1 MIMHIMHARQ
11 SPQAWTD
18 MEPNFAALR
27 KEFPVLERK
36 TYLNS
41 GSYCALANDVKAS
54 IEAYMEDRLAVG
66 ANWDV
71 WITKN
76 EAVRTLTAQLL
87 GAAPDEI
94 AVTASVSAGLNAL
107 ASSLDFT
114 GKRNKV
120 VISDFEFP
128 TNAQISPAQEPRGA
142 QVVHVARDAP
152 GYIPAEKFA
161 AAIDENTQLVAI
173 THVCFRNGAKL
184 EIPKIVRLAR
194 AKGAM
199 VLLDCYQSVGSLDID
214 VKALDVDFAAGGM
227 LKYLLGTAGIG
238 FLYAKDSC
246 VRSLVPTNSGW
257 FAQADITAMDITAN
271 RPAPNAR
278 RFEAGTPPV
287 VNCYA
292 AEAGLKL
299 LLKVGTP
306 AIEKRNFALTRR
318 CMERL
323 EEIGWPSITPVQD
336 ARRGATVAVPSSDAA
351 RLQAELM
358 KHDIVTS
365 YRDDNV
371 RASFHFY
378 NNDDD
383 VESFIAAMQ
392 ELRGSLRPRTTQT
405 GT

>member
-1 MIMHIMHARQ
+1 
-11 SPQAWTD
+11 

-41 GSYCALANDVKAS
+41 GSYCALANEVKTA
-54 IEAYMEDRLAVG
+54 IETYMEDRLAVG

-76 EAVRTLTAQLL
+76 ETVRALTAQLL

-107 ASSLDFT
+107 ASALDFS
-114 GKRNKV
+114 GPRNKV

-128 TNAQISPAQEPRGA
+128 TNAQIWHAQEPRGA
-142 QVVHVARDAP
+142 RVVHVPRDAS
-152 GYIPAEKFA
+152 GYIPAEQFA

-194 AKGAM
+194 ARGAR
-199 VLLDCYQSVGSLDID
+199 VLLDCYQSVGSVDIN
-214 VKALDVDFAAGGM
+214 VKQLDVDFAVGGM

-238 FLYAKDSC
+238 FMYVRDSFT
-246 VRSLVPTNSGW
+246 RTLVPTNSGW
-257 FAQADITAMDITAN
+257 FAQADIGAMDITGN
-271 RPAPNAR
+271 HPHPSAR
-278 RFEAGTPPV
+278 RFEAGTPAV

-292 AEAGLKL
+292 SEAGLKFL
-299 LLKVGTP
+299 LAVGTK
-306 AIEKRNFALTRR
+306 AIEQRIQALTRR
-318 CMERL
+318 CMGRL
-323 EEIGWPSITPVQD
+323 VEIGWPSVTPTQD
-336 ARRGATVAVPSSDAA
+336 ERRGATVCVPSRDAGA
-351 RLQAELM
+351 LAKELM
-358 KHDIVTS
+358 RRDIVTS
-365 YRDDNV
+365 HRDANL

-378 NNDDD
+378 NNEADI
-383 VESFIAAMQ
+383 ESFIAAMRD
-392 ELRGSLRPRTTQT
+392 LRAEFAPA
-405 GT
+405 

>member
-1 MIMHIMHARQ
+1 
-11 SPQAWTD
+11 
-18 MEPNFAALR
+18 MEQNFEALR
-27 KEFPVLERK
+27 KEFPVLQRK

-41 GSYCALANDVKAS
+41 GSYCALANEVRAAFD
-54 IEAYMEDRLAVG
+54 AYMEDRLLVG

-71 WITKN
+71 WVTKN
-76 EAVRTLTAQLL
+76 ESVRNLTATLL
-87 GAAPDEI
+87 HASPDEI

-107 ASSLDFT
+107 ASALQFT
-114 GKRNKV
+114 GPRNKV
-120 VISDFEFP
+120 VVSDFEFP
-128 TNAQISPAQEPRGA
+128 TNAQIWHAQEPRGA
-142 QVVHVARDAP
+142 KVVHVPRAAD
-152 GYIPAEKFA
+152 GYIPTEMFA
-161 AAIDENTQLVAI
+161 KAIDEQTQLVAI

-184 EIPKIVRLAR
+184 DIPGIVRLAR

-257 FAQADITAMDITAN
+257 FAQANITAMDITAN

-323 EEIGWPSITPVQD
+323 QEIGWPSITPIQD

-378 NNDDD
+378 NNEDD

-392 ELRGSLRPRTTQT
+392 ELRGSLAPRQTQT